1 MRYVRESV
9 LCHRL
14 TESSISSRTAV
25 APGPTG
31 AAPHAVRS
39 TTTRT
44 ARTRRFYALA
54 SPPTARILRGRMPS
68 PPLPGFFS
76 RIAIAFSA
84 YFAILFDAALA
95 AKVSALRSGA
105 PALPAET
112 EKDEKP
118 KKAPKEKKAP
128 APVMREAGP
137 EAALQLLALLQR
149 EGRFVDFLEEDLAS
163 LPDAQIGAAARVVHE
178 KCRAAI
184 REHFPLE
191 PVRAEEEGSK
201 VTLEKGFDAQ
211 KVRVVGNV
219 VGEPPFTGSLV
230 HRGWRVREVKL
241 PKMAEGHDATIV
253 ASAEVEL

>member
-1 MRYVRESV
+1 M
-9 LCHRL
+9 
-14 TESSISSRTAV
+14 A
-25 APGPTG
+25 
-31 AAPHAVRS
+31 S
-39 TTTRT
+39 T
-44 ARTRRFYALA
+44 
-54 SPPTARILRGRMPS
+54 
-68 PPLPGFFS
+68 PLPGFFS
-76 RIAIAFSA
+76 RIAIAFAA
-84 YFAILFDAALA
+84 YFRVLFDPTFAGG
-95 AKVSALRSGA
+95 VDRLRSGA

-112 EKDEKP
+112 KEDEKP

-178 KCRAAI
+178 KCRVAL

-191 PVRAEEEGSK
+191 PVRSEDEGSK

-219 VGEPPFTGSLV
+219 VGEPPFSGSLV

-253 ASAEVEL
+253 AAAEVEL